1 MVHHRGSETPER
13 TITRGTKLI
22 LLVEDNAT
30 DEALALLAFKKCG
43 VPHEI
48 VVARD
53 GADALDYVFATGTYQ
68 GRDPAERPALILLD
82 LKLPRICGHEVLR
95 RIRAAPETQLVP
107 VVVLTASREDEDVLR
122 SYTLGANAYLRKPVD
137 FVEFS
142 EAAKAVGAF
151 WLRFNEPAPVAA

>member
-1 MVHHRGSETPER
+1 M
-13 TITRGTKLI
+13 TKLI
-22 LLVEDNAT
+22 LLVEDNAS
-30 DEALALLAFKKCG
+30 DEKLALLAFKKCG
-43 VPHEI
+43 VPNEI

-53 GADALDYVFATGTYQ
+53 GADALDYLFATGAHAH
-68 GRDPAERPALILLD
+68 RDRSVRPSLILLD
-82 LKLPRICGHEVLR
+82 LKLPRISGHEVLR

-142 EAAKAVGAF
+142 DAAKALGAF
-151 WLRFNEPAPVAA
+151 WLRFNEPAPLPST